1 MRPQISTES
10 FQVPAT
16 TGLARR
22 HVYMSELAEHE
33 QKELEERVMRYRI
46 MEREVTD
53 PLAIRLLQ
61 DIVAEME
68 AGYSGLTSSFGSG

>member
-1 MRPQISTES
+1 
-10 FQVPAT
+10 
-16 TGLARR
+16 
-22 HVYMSELAEHE
+22 MSELAEHE

>member
-1 MRPQISTES
+1 MTDD
-10 FQVPAT
+10 
-16 TGLARR
+16 
-22 HVYMSELAEHE
+22 E
-33 QKELEERVMRYRI
+33 QQRELEERVMRYRM

-68 AGYSGLTSSFGSG
+68 ADLRSDE